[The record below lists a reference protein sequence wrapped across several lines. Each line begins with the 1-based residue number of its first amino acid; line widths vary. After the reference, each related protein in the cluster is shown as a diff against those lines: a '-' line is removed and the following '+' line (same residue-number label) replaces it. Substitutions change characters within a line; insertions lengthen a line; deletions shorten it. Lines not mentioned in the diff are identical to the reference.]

1 MNIKLMQDRV
11 LVKVAA
17 AQEQTDSGI
26 YIPDP
31 AKDAPTEGEVVA
43 VGEGKKLDDGTV
55 QPMDVA
61 IGDKVMFPLY
71 SGTKLK
77 LDGEEYLLFRE
88 EDLLGVI
95 LPE

>member
-11 LVKVAA
+11 LVKVVA

-31 AKDAPTEGEVVA
+31 AKDTPTEGEVVA